1 VRQLERISHAT
12 SRGGGLRIPFLSSC
26 LSEQDLRNSP
36 SFQRIV
42 DYGHFSIELHAWR
55 SAESCTFA
63 TFIYERA
70 DERLLRH
77 FIGSDEDEVIRQ
89 ALKWCEENS

>member
-1 VRQLERISHAT
+1 
-12 SRGGGLRIPFLSSC
+12 
-26 LSEQDLRNSP
+26 LRNSP

-55 SAESCTFA
+55 SAERCSFA
-63 TFIYERA
+63 AFIYERA

-77 FIGSDEDEVIRQ
+77 FTGSDENEVIRQ
-89 ALKWCEENS
+89 ALAWCDENW